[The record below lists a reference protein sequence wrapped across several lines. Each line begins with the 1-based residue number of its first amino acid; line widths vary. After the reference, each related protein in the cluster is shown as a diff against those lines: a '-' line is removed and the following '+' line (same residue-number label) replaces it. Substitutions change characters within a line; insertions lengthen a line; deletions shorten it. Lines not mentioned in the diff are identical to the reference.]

1 MTSMNS
7 SEIQSRMDV
16 HEPHTR
22 QDEEALKGFVER
34 ILDEAKKQGA
44 SAAEVAAGDDIGL
57 SVVVRSGDLETVEFS
72 RDRGFG
78 ITVYLG
84 HKKGSSSTTD
94 ISDDSIRESVKAA
107 VSIARYTEPDPYSGL
122 ADPDR
127 LATNFPDLD
136 LYHPS
141 AMDVDEAKE
150 NALVIES
157 SAEDVDSK
165 IFKCDSSR
173 IGSASACMAYGNSL
187 GFLHS
192 ERESRYNM
200 YADVIAKNSEGMQR
214 DYWYSTSRNANE
226 LESPSSVGET
236 AANRALMKLDPRPI
250 PTGEYPVLFD
260 RGVAS
265 GLIGHLISGL
275 GGRAQ
280 YLKSSYLL
288 DSMNKQV
295 TTDALT
301 LREHPHLRGALGSRS
316 YDSEGVATTEKAF
329 IESGFVRNYV
339 LSSYSGRHLDM
350 PTTGNASGV
359 CNLTVEA
366 TLKPIEDIVK
376 EMGTGLLVQ
385 SLMGQGVNIVTGDY
399 SRGAA
404 GYWIVDGEFAHA
416 VDELT
421 IAGKLDE
428 MFMNMIAFGDDT
440 DLRHSIR
447 TGSLLIESMTVAA
460 N

>member
-1 MTSMNS
+1 MTTTNS
-7 SEIQSRMDV
+7 AEIQSNLDFQ
-16 HEPHTR
+16 EPHTR
-22 QDEEALKGFVER
+22 QDEESLKAFVER
-34 ILDEAKKQGA
+34 ILAEAKRQGA
-44 SAAEVAAGDDIGL
+44 TAAEVAAGDDIGL

-84 HKKGSSSTTD
+84 NKKGSSSTTD
-94 ISDDSIRESVKAA
+94 ISDDSIRESVEAA
-107 VSIARYTEPDPYSGL
+107 VNIARYTEPDPYSGL

-127 LATNFPDLD
+127 LATDFPDLD
-136 LYHPS
+136 LYHPR

-150 NALVIES
+150 NALIVES
-157 SAEDVDSK
+157 SAQSVDSR

-173 IGSASACMAYGNSL
+173 IGAASSCTAYGNSL
-187 GFLHS
+187 GFIHA

-200 YADVIAKNSEGMQR
+200 YADVIAKDSDGMQR
-214 DYWYSTSRNANE
+214 DYWYSTSRNASD

-236 AANRALMKLDPRPI
+236 AANRALRKLDPRPI

-260 RGVAS
+260 RGIAS

-288 DSMNKQV
+288 DSMNKKV
-295 TTDALT
+295 ATDALT
-301 LREHPHLRGALGSRS
+301 LREHPHLKGALGSRS
-316 YDSEGVATTEKAF
+316 YDSEGVATTEKPF
-329 IESGFVRNYV
+329 VERGVVRNYV
-339 LSSYSGRHLDM
+339 LSSYSGRHLNM

-366 TLKPIEDIVK
+366 NLQPVDDILNQ
-376 EMGTGLLVQ
+376 MGTGLLVQ

-404 GYWIVDGEFAHA
+404 GYWIVDGKFAHA

-421 IAGKLDE
+421 IAGKLDD
-428 MFMNMIAFGDDT
+428 MFMRLIAFGDDV
-440 DLRHSIR
+440 DLRHGIR
-447 TGSLLIESMTVAA
+447 TGSLLVESMTVAA

>member
-1 MTSMNS
+1 MSTVRST
-7 SEIQSRMDV
+7 EVQPTEGPQ
-16 HEPHTR
+16 EPHTKH
-22 QDEEALKGFVER
+22 DEEVLKGFVER
-34 ILDEAKKQGA
+34 ILDEAKRQGA
-44 SAAEVAAGDDIGL
+44 TAAEVAAGDDIGL
-57 SVVVRSGDLETVEFS
+57 SVVVRSGDLETVEFA

-78 ITVYLG
+78 ITVYLDN
-84 HKKGSSSTTD
+84 KKGNSSTTD
-94 ISDDSIRESVKAA
+94 ISDDSIRESVEAA
-107 VSIARYTEPDPYSGL
+107 VSIARYTEPDPYGGL

-127 LATNFPDLD
+127 LATEFPDLE
-136 LYHPS
+136 LYHPRS
-141 AMDVDEAKE
+141 MDVDEAKE
-150 NALVIES
+150 SALIVES
-157 SAEDVDSK
+157 SAESVDSR

-173 IGSASACMAYGNSL
+173 VGAVSACVAYGNSL
-187 GFLHS
+187 GFLHA
-192 ERESRYNM
+192 ERGSRYTM
-200 YADVIAKNSEGMQR
+200 YADVIAKNDDAMQR
-214 DYWYSTSRNANE
+214 DYWYSTSRNAAE
-226 LESPSSVGET
+226 LDSPSSVGRT

-288 DSMNKQV
+288 DSLDKQV

-301 LREHPHLRGALGSRS
+301 LRELPHLKGALGSRS
-316 YDSEGVATTEKAF
+316 YDSEGVATTEKTF
-329 IESGFVRNYV
+329 VEQGIVRNYV
-339 LSSYSGRHLDM
+339 LSSYSGRHLNM

-366 TLKPIEDIVK
+366 SFRPVEDILK
-376 EMGTGLLVQ
+376 QMGTGLLVQ
-385 SLMGQGVNIVTGDY
+385 SLMGQGVNTVTGDY

-416 VDELT
+416 VDEIT
-421 IAGKLDE
+421 IAGKLDD
-428 MFMNMIAFGDDT
+428 MFMHMVGFGDDI

-447 TGSLLIESMTVAA
+447 TGSLLVESMTVAA